1 MTRWFN
7 QVVKTQAMKLSR
19 VKDQKKKVVFEF
31 GKKKKKT
38 RATATQLVVEER
50 EVIWS
55 RYK

>member
-31 GKKKKKT
+31 GKKKKK
-38 RATATQLVVEER
+38 QEQQQHNLL
-50 EVIWS
+50 
-55 RYK
+55 